1 MVFQFDVFLVN
12 SVTTDLADS
21 VQKDIR
27 SICFMIDLAEL
38 VVEGHPVLPF
48 YDHPSELVDVQ
59 WQ

>member
-38 VVEGHPVLPF
+38 VEGHPVLPF
-48 YDHPSELVDVQ
+48 YDNP
-59 WQ
+59 

>member
-48 YDHPSELVDVQ
+48 YDNP
-59 WQ
+59 